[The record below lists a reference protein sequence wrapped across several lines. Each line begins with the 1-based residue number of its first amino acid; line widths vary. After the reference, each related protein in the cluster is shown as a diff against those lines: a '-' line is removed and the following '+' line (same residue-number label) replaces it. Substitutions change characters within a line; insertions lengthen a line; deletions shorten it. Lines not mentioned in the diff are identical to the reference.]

1 MKIKLF
7 KIHILNLI
15 FISLSLYGLS
25 QDKLYVIDTP
35 KIINPYKQFDRIL
48 FIFEKDKNIGK
59 FTTDFID
66 NLTNHFESKGMQSIK
81 AFKTPKDS
89 KRKDKRKK
97 FPKKVDSALNYFNP
111 NGLIFLRFIDGGITT
126 KFEIGDCPR
135 SFFRFQFEYTYRI
148 NDEEP
153 FIQMYMTRLIV
164 DQENIDNLGLIVSDA
179 IIEELRRKKI
189 IK

>member
-1 MKIKLF
+1 MKIKIF
-7 KIHILNLI
+7 KILFLNLI
-15 FISLSLYGLS
+15 FISVSLYGFP

-35 KIINPYKQFDRIL
+35 KIVNPYKHFDRVL
-48 FIFEKDKNIGK
+48 FLFEKDKNIGK

-66 NLTNHFESKGMQSIK
+66 NFSNQYESKGMQTIK

-97 FPKKVDSALNYFNP
+97 FPKKVDSALQYFNP
-111 NGLIFLRFIDGGITT
+111 NGLIILQFIDGGITT
-126 KFEIGDCPR
+126 KFEIGGCPR
-135 SFFRFQFEYTYRI
+135 TFFRFQFEYTYRI
-148 NDEEP
+148 NDIEP
-153 FIQMYMTRLIV
+153 FVQMYMTRLIV

-189 IK
+189 MK